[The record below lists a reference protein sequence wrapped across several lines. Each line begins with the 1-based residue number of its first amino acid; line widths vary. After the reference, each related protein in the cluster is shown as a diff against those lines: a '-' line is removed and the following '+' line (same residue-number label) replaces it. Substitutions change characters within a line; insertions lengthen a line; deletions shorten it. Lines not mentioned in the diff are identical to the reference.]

1 MLRLMKVLMLVSG
14 LSCLVLIRSDAL
26 VHAGNGALIM
36 DNPAG
41 IGARLPRLAPLADG
55 STLLSWIEDD
65 EEGHV
70 LKYAVYEQGHWIRQG
85 VVARGQNWFIN
96 WADFPSVAVIDETFW
111 VAHWLVRTPGG
122 RSYDYDIQLVFSRD
136 AGQTWSEPQTP
147 HRDNVAAEHG
157 FVSIFPVEGGAGIIW
172 LDGRA
177 YKQSQPGKFALRYTQ
192 LNDNGVLGPEVVI
205 DDDTCTCCWT
215 AAVATSSGPVAAWR
229 GRRAGQI
236 RDHYTARM
244 IGGRWTPPTR
254 LGGEG
259 WSIDGCPV
267 NGPALAAKDDQVAA
281 AWYTAQGNRPRIRV
295 AFSSDAGQHFSRAI
309 DVDSDKPIG
318 RVSLAWLDQQAVLVA
333 WLTAV
338 DREHQQSQLAI
349 RKLTTDGL
357 AGPVI
362 PLVPV
367 SAGRGTGIPQL
378 VRNRAGLILAWT
390 ESTPVYRIRTM
401 QLTSGILD

>member
-1 MLRLMKVLMLVSG
+1 MLRLIKVLTLVSG
-14 LSCLVLIRSDAL
+14 LSCLVLIHSDAL
-26 VHAGNGALIM
+26 VHAGNGAQIV

-41 IGARLPRLAPLADG
+41 LGARLPRLAPLADG

-65 EEGHV
+65 QEGHI
-70 LKYAVYEQGHWIRQG
+70 LKFAVHEQGRWIRQG
-85 VVARGQNWFIN
+85 VVAHGQNWFIN
-96 WADFPSVAVIDETFW
+96 WADFPSVTAIDETFW
-111 VAHWLVRTPGG
+111 VAHWLLKTPGG
-122 RSYDYDIQLVFSRD
+122 RSYDYDIQLSFSRD

-177 YKQSQPGKFALRYTQ
+177 YKQLQPGKFALRYTQ

-215 AAVATSSGPVAAWR
+215 AAVATSSGPVVAWR

-236 RDHYTARM
+236 RDHHTARM
-244 IGGRWTPPTR
+244 IGDRWTAPAG

-267 NGPALAAKDDQVAA
+267 NGPALAAKDNQVAA
-281 AWYTAQGNRPRIRV
+281 AWYTAQGDRPRIRV

-318 RVSLAWLDQQAVLVA
+318 RVSLAWLDQQTALVA

-349 RKLTTDGL
+349 RKLTADGL
-357 AGPVI
+357 LGPVI
-362 PLVPV
+362 PLLPV
-367 SAGRGTGIPQL
+367 SAGRGTGVPQL
-378 VRNRAGLILAWT
+378 VRNRAGFMLAWT
-390 ESTPVYRIRTM
+390 ESTPAYRVRTL
-401 QLTSGILD
+401 QLFPGILE